1 VTAAVAG
8 PVSSAGAYLRAT
20 ATNAPAD
27 GRLDDESRRVFAYA
41 FRLAVAMR
49 FGPDSPLTEIT
60 LAVARAAQRH
70 AAVGLA
76 AREAEMLVR
85 DALGETVP
93 VSGIEIDQ
101 IVAAHVLLFA
111 AFVDEMALIDDELDE
126 LIVAAEHQAGPL
138 QSVTRPAYEN
148 GAG

>member
-1 VTAAVAG
+1 MTAVAG
-8 PVSSAGAYLRAT
+8 GPTSPAGVYLRAT
-20 ATNAPAD
+20 ATNVPAD
-27 GRLDDESRRVFAYA
+27 ARLDDESRRVFAHA

-49 FGPDSPLTEIT
+49 FGPDSPLSEIA
-60 LAVARAAQRH
+60 LAVARAAERH

-93 VSGIEIDQ
+93 VAGIETDQ
-101 IVAAHVLLFA
+101 IVAAHVLLFT

-126 LIVAAEHQAGPL
+126 LIVAAENRAGPL
-138 QSVTRPAYEN
+138 QSVTGPAHEKA
-148 GAG
+148 AG